1 MRKAVKGLLLM
12 LVALALLVSCKSAEP
27 LIETRYVSV
36 PVDISSSM
44 ELVISTRPETS
55 FDLIEDI
62 QTVAD
67 IMANS
72 MAYQTAWERWQD
84 YAFRLEDYLTILKEV
99 LSSSDNE

>member
-1 MRKAVKGLLLM
+1 MHKAVKGLLLV

-44 ELVISTRPETS
+44 AMVMATRPEIE
-55 FDLIEDI
+55 FDVVTDI
-62 QTVAD
+62 QSVSD

-72 MAYQTAWERWQD
+72 LAYQTAWERWQD
-84 YAFRLEDYLTILKEV
+84 YAFRLEDYLAILKAT
-99 LSSSDNE
+99 LNDIGSQ